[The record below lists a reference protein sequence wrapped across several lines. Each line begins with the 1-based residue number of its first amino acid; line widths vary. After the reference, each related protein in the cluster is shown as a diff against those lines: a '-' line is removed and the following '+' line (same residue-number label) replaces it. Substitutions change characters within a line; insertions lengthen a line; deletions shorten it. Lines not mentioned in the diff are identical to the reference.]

1 MKNIYSNL
9 SLVEVKDIRNNMINN
24 SVVGAAQNSI
34 IIISE
39 KLLLAIA
46 YGLEAVL
53 VVVMLCKA
61 YLPVCRI
68 LAKRMTEVQLYYGMP
83 ALFFVIAVIII
94 RTLWIVTEKGHKTLA
109 VKLFPENTKT
119 IEQDE
124 KNYVFAKNT
133 ENIEE
138 VLRQQDK
145 LKDFIVDSEPRFEL
159 LDNALVV
166 SKDGVGCRESHTFHL
181 PENIITGIKEN
192 GVLDFSY
199 IDGEWKKAIHDASMS
214 KLLEF

>member
-1 MKNIYSNL
+1 MKIIYSNL
-9 SLVEVKDIRNNMINN
+9 SLEEVMDIRNNMINN
-24 SVVGAAQNSI
+24 SVVGAVQNST

-39 KLLLAIA
+39 KLLLATA
-46 YGLEAVL
+46 YWLEALL
-53 VVVMLCKA
+53 VVVMLYKA
-61 YLPVCRI
+61 YHPVCRI
-68 LAKRMTEVQLYYGMP
+68 LAKRMTEVQLYGMP

-94 RTLWIVTEKGHKTLA
+94 RSLWIVTEKGHKTLA
-109 VKLFPENTKT
+109 VKLFPEKTKT

-124 KNYVFAKNT
+124 KNYEFTKNT

-145 LKDFIVDSEPRFEL
+145 LKDFIQDSEPRFEL
-159 LDNALVV
+159 QDNALVV
-166 SKDGVGCRESHTFHL
+166 SKDGVGCRESHIFHL

>member
-1 MKNIYSNL
+1 MKIIYSNL
-9 SLVEVKDIRNNMINN
+9 SLEEVMDIRNNMINN
-24 SVVGAAQNSI
+24 SVVGAVQNSI

-46 YGLEAVL
+46 YCLEAVL

-61 YLPVCRI
+61 YLPVCGI
-68 LAKRMTEVQLYYGMP
+68 LAKRMTELQLYGMP

-94 RTLWIVTEKGHKTLA
+94 RSLWIVTEKGHKTLA
-109 VKLFPENTKT
+109 VKLFPEKTKK

-124 KNYVFAKNT
+124 KNYEFAKNT